1 MSYIKE
7 ATNNFEK
14 SVFHLIKYG
23 CIDVA
28 CIYCQNTYKIQNKN
42 LLYHRGQ
49 TLFCYECGIDAMTPI
64 TKDSILH
71 DMNEEERKE
80 QIKEWHKE
88 GFENLIDDDEFYYD
102 YEWDNN
108 EEIKEE
114 PSF

>member
-1 MSYIKE
+1 MSYMKE

-23 CIDVA
+23 CINIA
-28 CIYCQNTYKIQNKN
+28 CIYCENTYNIKNKN
-42 LLYHRGQ
+42 LLYHRNK
-49 TLFCYECGIDAMTPI
+49 TLYCYECGIDAIIPI
-64 TKDSILH
+64 TKDSILFC
-71 DMNEEERKE
+71 MNEEERKD
-80 QIKEWHKE
+80 QIKEWHIE

-102 YEWDNN
+102 YEYDNN

>member
-1 MSYIKE
+1 MSYINE
-7 ATNNFEK
+7 STDNFEK

-28 CIYCQNTYKIQNKN
+28 CIYCQNTYKIQNKD
-42 LLYHRGQ
+42 LLYHRGE
-49 TLFCYECGIDAMTPI
+49 TLFCYECGIDAMVPI

-71 DMNEEERKE
+71 NMNKEERKE
-80 QIKEWHKE
+80 QIKQWHIE
-88 GFENLIDDDEFYYD
+88 GFEDLIDDNEFYYD
-102 YEWDNN
+102 YEYDKC